1 MTLAILARDPRT
13 GNFGVA
19 LATSTPAAGGL
30 DGIAHVPRFGICL
43 GIAVPGYCHKV
54 GAAILQAGLGAEVA
68 MTTMVGGD
76 GGAAY
81 RQLGALD
88 AEGRVA
94 AHTGEHCVDHASHK
108 IGPDYVLLGNWLASR
123 AVVEGMERAYLDS
136 RDEPFA
142 RRLIAALEGGRD
154 AGGEI
159 SDPLVSAVMIAF
171 GDREGTHLLDLRCD
185 GADGPVAGVPE
196 DPIARLLTNYEQV
209 AAEQPAIELGRA
221 HPETLWSEI
230 LQRN

>member
-1 MTLAILARDPRT
+1 MTLAILARNPNT

-54 GAAILQAGLGAEVA
+54 GAAVLQAGLGAEAA
-68 MTTMVGGD
+68 MTAMVGGD
-76 GGAAY
+76 PDVAY

-88 AEGRVA
+88 TEGRVA
-94 AHTGEHCVDHASHK
+94 AHTGENCVNHASHK
-108 IGPDYVLLGNWLASR
+108 IGPDYILLGNWLASR
-123 AVVEGMERAYLDS
+123 AVIEGMERAYLDS
-136 RDEPFA
+136 KSEPFA

-159 SDPLVSAVMIAF
+159 SDPLVSSLMIAF

-185 GADGPVAGVPE
+185 GAVGSVADVYE
-196 DPIARLLTNYEQV
+196 DPIARLLANYEHV
-209 AAEQPAIELGRA
+209 AAAQPAIELGRA
-221 HPETLWSEI
+221 QPETLWSEI
-230 LQRN
+230 LNSN